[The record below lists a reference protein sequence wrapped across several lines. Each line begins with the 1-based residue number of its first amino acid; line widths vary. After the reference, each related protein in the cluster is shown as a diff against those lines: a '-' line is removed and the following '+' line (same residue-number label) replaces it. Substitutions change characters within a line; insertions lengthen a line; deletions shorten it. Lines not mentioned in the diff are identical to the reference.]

1 MFIKSLIIALFSLSS
16 TWAAIDLKEVERLLT
31 TTGLKGEIHGAS
43 QSGKL
48 FVFTYRSA
56 DNFFENIQLPLT
68 TEDAKI
74 ISALA
79 NLKRHQSYLIKG
91 NFIESRAPIKH
102 INVSSMEL
110 IKDHHSEVDN
120 HRHDYKGDLGDL
132 INLKEFT
139 GRVHATGSDGKML
152 VMEYKDRI
160 IPVFVTEPASQLIV
174 KDLYRGDLIK
184 IKFFVRQSPE
194 SPTHISLERQANI
207 GANEKVL
214 EVIDSLITHHGE
226 SVTKTGYLIKF
237 PKSPLI
243 NFNIYALLVE
253 DKDGSSIQ
261 FTVTNLEDMDLF
273 KKAREKMEKVWDENA
288 ASVENDRNKL
298 VNRKILITAKGTY
311 NMVDRGQANPQIII
325 HDVKDITFEVK

>member
-1 MFIKSLIIALFSLSS
+1 MITALFTL
-16 TWAAIDLKEVERLLT
+16 TNAWAEIDLKEVERLLT

-43 QSGKL
+43 ADGKL
-48 FVFTYRSA
+48 FVFTYRN
-56 DNFFENIQLPLT
+56 DNNFFENIQLPLT

-74 ISALA
+74 ISALPT
-79 NLKRHQSYLIKG
+79 LKRHQAYLIKG

-102 INVSSMEL
+102 INVTTLEL
-110 IKDHHSEVDN
+110 VKDYSSEVDN
-120 HRHDYKGDLGDL
+120 HRHSYKGDLGDL
-132 INLKEFT
+132 VNLKEFT
-139 GRVHATGSDGKML
+139 GRVHAIGAEGKML

-160 IPVFVTEPASQLIV
+160 IPVFVTEAASQLLV
-174 KDLYRGDLIK
+174 KELYRGDLVK

-194 SPTHISLERQANI
+194 SPTHISLERQANL

-214 EVIDSLITHHGE
+214 EIMDSLISHHGQ
-226 SVTKTGYLIKF
+226 SVSKTGYLIKF
-237 PKSPLI
+237 PQSPLI
-243 NFNIYALLVE
+243 KFNIYAILVE

-273 KKAREKMEKVWDENA
+273 KKSREKMEKIWDENA

-298 VNRKILITAKGTY
+298 VNKKVLITAKGTY

-325 HDVKDITFEVK
+325 HDVKDITFEIK